1 MRKKIIVK
9 APALSASGYGEHA
22 RFVLR
27 ALKPHEDKYD
37 IYLHNLAWGQTS
49 WLFED
54 DPERRWI
61 DSLISKTSH
70 YLEANKGTAEFDL
83 SLQVTIP
90 NEFEKI
96 AKINIGVTA
105 GIETNK
111 VAPVWLQKT
120 NEMDKII
127 VVSNHAK
134 YGFENT
140 KYPLVNDKQEHVAD
154 LTCDVPISVVGY
166 PVRTF
171 EPADV
176 DLHFETDFNFLAVA
190 LWGQRKNIE
199 RTVFNF
205 LEEFKDEEVGLVLKT
220 SIKGGCTYDRLQTE
234 NLIKGITAHFPDKKC
249 KIYLLHGRMTDKEMT
264 SLYRHPKI
272 KCMVS
277 LAHGEGFGLPLFEA
291 AHNGLPIVATD
302 WSGQLDFLYA
312 PQKDKKGKI
321 KQKGLFG
328 KVSYDLNQVQ
338 KESVWEGVITPD
350 SMWAFPKDNS
360 AKEKMRS
367 VYKDY
372 QLAANKAKKLQK
384 HVLEEFN
391 SDKMHQ
397 KILDSLEPNEEQKNW
412 EAELGGLSEV

>member
-249 KIYLLHGRMTDKEMT
+249 KIYLLHGRMTDEEMT

-272 KCMVS
+272 KCMIS

-372 QLAANKAKKLQK
+372 QLAVNKAKKLQK
-384 HVLEEFN
+384 YVLEEFN

>member
-176 DLHFETDFNFLAVA
+176 ELHFETDFNFLAVA

-249 KIYLLHGRMTDKEMT
+249 KIYLLHGRMTDEEMT

-272 KCMVS
+272 KCMIS

-372 QLAANKAKKLQK
+372 QLAVNKAKKLQK
-384 HVLEEFN
+384 YVLEEFN